1 MAMSKGNDPSDAED
15 YLSHLQW
22 HSRGGHGHSVR
33 YEPKWKYKRVY
44 TRWKKESP
52 VVGWIFIGILLIAF
66 AYILYQAIVMRSG
79 LEIYISLVIGLAL
92 VILYFAVRDLKKS
105 EAKSGEDTQKE
116 SSHDRR
122 D

>member
-1 MAMSKGNDPSDAED
+1 M
-15 YLSHLQW
+15 
-22 HSRGGHGHSVR
+22 
-33 YEPKWKYKRVY
+33 
-44 TRWKKESP
+44 
-52 VVGWIFIGILLIAF
+52 GILLIAF

-79 LEIYISLVIGLAL
+79 LEIYISLVVGLAL

-105 EAKSGEDTQKE
+105 ETKSGEDTQKE

>member
-1 MAMSKGNDPSDAED
+1 MSKGNDPTDAED
-15 YLSHLQW
+15 YLAHLRW
-22 HSRGGHGHSVR
+22 HNRGGHGHSVR

-52 VVGWIFIGILLIAF
+52 VVGWIFIGILSIAF
-66 AYILYQAIVMRSG
+66 AYILYHAIVMRSG
-79 LEIYISLVIGLAL
+79 LAIYIGLVIGLAL

-105 EAKSGEDTQKE
+105 EARSGEDTQEE
-116 SSHDRR
+116 SSHDRE